1 MLKRIKVLQLHP
13 EFNVKSTDISDLA
26 EQIIKGLPTNKFEVT
41 SAYLSKKP
49 TQQQPSSIAE
59 HSHYFDLTQDSMR
72 GLRIFALWRVY
83 QYLKKHQF
91 DVIICNR
98 FKTVSIILLLNKLLK
113 IPVCI
118 GISHVLNEYSRKYRQ
133 LQVKLLADHRWHFVG
148 VSDAVKNYL
157 IDYNCGFTQTNTITI
172 PNAIDVI
179 KSDNSQLERNIAR
192 ERLNLP
198 LDKCIV
204 GTIGQLFPRK
214 GHRFLISAFAKIKH
228 QFPNAD
234 IAIIGRGLEEEALK
248 KLITES
254 GLEGRVHL
262 LGFKDNA
269 LQYVKAFDIWA
280 MPSLKEGLPLALLE
294 GISGHLPV
302 IATNIPEMHD
312 IIKGVEGELF
322 NPGDIDEL
330 ANGLKNYLSISPQ
343 ALQHKGEIAF
353 RYLLAHH
360 SIEEY
365 RESYLQLI
373 TSSLANKP

>member
-59 HSHYFDLTQDSMR
+59 HSHYFDLTQDSMC

-118 GISHVLNEYSRKYRQ
+118 GISHVLNEYNRKYRQ
-133 LQVKLLADHRWHFVG
+133 LQVKLFADQHWHFVG
-148 VSDAVKNYL
+148 VSDAVEDYL
-157 IDYNCGFTQTNTITI
+157 INYNCGFTQINTISI
-172 PNAIDVI
+172 PNAIDAL
-179 KSDNSQLERNIAR
+179 KADALQLERNIAR
-192 ERLNLP
+192 EKLNLP

-214 GHRFLISAFAKIKH
+214 GHRFLISAIAKIKH

-312 IIKGVEGELF
+312 IIKGVEGEIF

-330 ANGLKNYLSISPQ
+330 ANGLKNYLSMSPQ
-343 ALQHKGEIAF
+343 ALQHKGETAF

>member
-1 MLKRIKVLQLHP
+1 MPKRIKVLQLHP
-13 EFNVKSTDISDLA
+13 EFNVKTTDISDLA
-26 EQIIKGLPTNKFEVT
+26 EQIIKGLPTDKFEVT

-59 HSHYFDLTQDSMR
+59 HSHYFDLSQDSMR

-83 QYLKKHQF
+83 QYLKKNQF

-98 FKTVSIILLLNKLLK
+98 FKMVSIILLLNKLLK
-113 IPVCI
+113 IPLCI
-118 GISHVLNEYSRKYRQ
+118 GISHVLNEYNRKYRQ

-157 IDYNCGFTQTNTITI
+157 INYNCGFTQTNTITI
-172 PNAIDVI
+172 PNAIDVL

-198 LDKCIV
+198 LEKCII

-214 GHRFLISAFAKIKH
+214 GHRFLISALAKIKH

-234 IAIIGRGLEEEALK
+234 IAIIGRGHGEETLK

-302 IATNIPEMHD
+302 IATDIPEMHD
-312 IIKGVEGELF
+312 IVKGVEGELF
-322 NPGDIDEL
+322 KPGDIDEL
-330 ANGLKNYLSISPQ
+330 ADKLKNYLSLSPE
-343 ALQHKGEIAF
+343 ALQHKGETAF
-353 RYLLAHH
+353 RYLVAHH

>member
-118 GISHVLNEYSRKYRQ
+118 GISHVLNEYNRKYRQ
-133 LQVKLLADHRWHFVG
+133 LQVKLFADQHWHFVG
-148 VSDAVKNYL
+148 VSDAVKDYL
-157 IDYNCGFTQTNTITI
+157 INYNCGFTQINTISI
-172 PNAIDVI
+172 PNAIDAL
-179 KSDNSQLERNIAR
+179 KADALQLERNIAR
-192 ERLNLP
+192 EKLNLP

-214 GHRFLISAFAKIKH
+214 GHRFLISAIAKIKH
-228 QFPNAD
+228 QFPDAD
-234 IAIIGRGLEEEALK
+234 IAIIGRGHEEETLK

-330 ANGLKNYLSISPQ
+330 ANGLKNYLSLSPQ
-343 ALQHKGEIAF
+343 ALQHKGETAF

-373 TSSLANKP
+373 TSSLANKT